1 MLIVVETTISLNP
14 NLNEDSL
21 LVFKGLGRVVGT
33 ALMSGFQLDFF
44 LSLCI
49 WKMTVRESLSL
60 EDLEYVDVARWRRY
74 QQILQCDVSMRR
86 MNDE

>member
-1 MLIVVETTISLNP
+1 
-14 NLNEDSL
+14 
-21 LVFKGLGRVVGT
+21 
-33 ALMSGFQLDFF
+33 
-44 LSLCI
+44 
-49 WKMTVRESLSL
+49 MTVRESLSL